1 MAALE
6 CPAEGRERP
15 GLELSSDHLI
25 PLERGREG
33 MVREVFL
40 EEVAF

>member
-1 MAALE
+1 MLALE
-6 CPAEGRERP
+6 HPDEGRKRP
-15 GLELSSDHLI
+15 GLQLRNDHLI
-25 PLERGREG
+25 PLEMGREG